1 MQGIVIL
8 DSITVKDTMGE
19 SERNCNPMPI
29 KEQTTI
35 FCINEIHTIHAK
47 MTAIAK
53 ADEPVPSW
61 KPIATAKADT
71 VAECDEGIPPESSN
85 LLESHLF
92 SLYLSI

>member
-1 MQGIVIL
+1 MII
-8 DSITVKDTMGE
+8 K
-19 SERNCNPMPI
+19 RNRA
-29 KEQTTI
+29 QYFLT
-35 FCINEIHTIHAK
+35 NEIHTMHAK
-47 MTAIAK
+47 TTATAK
-53 ADEPVPSW
+53 AADPAPSW

>member
-1 MQGIVIL
+1 M
-8 DSITVKDTMGE
+8 D
-19 SERNCNPMPI
+19 
-29 KEQTTI
+29 
-35 FCINEIHTIHAK
+35 EIHTIHAK

-53 ADEPVPSW
+53 ADDAVPSW

-85 LLESHLF
+85 LLESHLL

>member
-1 MQGIVIL
+1 
-8 DSITVKDTMGE
+8 
-19 SERNCNPMPI
+19 
-29 KEQTTI
+29 
-35 FCINEIHTIHAK
+35 

-53 ADEPVPSW
+53 TDDPIPSW